1 MGIIVKLKFIRRIA
15 SDIGILLFE
24 RNENIIRLMRNVD
37 RVSIT
42 N

>member
-15 SDIGILLFE
+15 LDIGRLLFE